1 MTSRLLRPLAA
12 ALVLGAALGLPACS
26 SNSYDAETVESY
38 LKDSQEGKVRGLALG
53 DAVCPED
60 VELTEGVTFRCTLEI
75 AGVKAPYT
83 VRLTNVDADK
93 IRINLE
99 PAKALIATA
108 AVVDLVRSGLKPRV
122 SGAGVDHVREGRAAR
137 RRPGDEDRLHRRDR
151 RRAAAGGRP
160 GREQGREGRPG
171 PLNRVRAPQRRA
183 LDVRRAERYRRL
195 MRAGQPRRERQPVE
209 ESPDIAGHGGRGTD
223 PGKPAGKCHRNTPP
237 MAGWAGR
244 PPISHRQG

>member
-108 AVVDLVRSGLKPRV
+108 AVVDLVRSGLKPEY
-122 SGAGVDHVREGRAAR
+122 REEALITCGKDELLVAD
-137 RRPGDEDRLHRRDR
+137 PGTKIGCIVEID
-151 RRAAAGGRP
+151 G
-160 GREQGREGRPG
+160 
-171 PLNRVRAPQRRA
+171 
-183 LDVRRAERYRRL
+183 
-195 MRAGQPRRERQPVE
+195 ERQQAVARVE
-209 ESPDIAGHGGRGTD
+209 NKDGRVVLV
-223 PGKPAGKCHRNTPP
+223 R
-237 MAGWAGR
+237 
-244 PPISHRQG
+244 